1 MGRKRPN
8 FANAWPG
15 RLANVTGDGPPRPRG
30 STDLGWVL
38 PHHPVPAAHGH
49 SAVATPGT
57 AALTEADTGQG
68 ASVTEVFTVMAVVAA
83 AAIGGRLVSRRLG
96 VPAAATYVVLGVLA
110 AYVPGMSTVELSP
123 DVVLLLFLPPLL
135 YFAAFF
141 SDPRE
146 TMHHLGPVV
155 GQALGL
161 VLVTAGV
168 AAGTLLSVFPDIGW
182 AAAIAF
188 GAAIAPPDPV
198 AATTVLQRLGAPRRL
213 ITVLEGEGLVND
225 GVALTLFGLAVG
237 SVGATTSLGEG
248 LARIAIEVG
257 GGIGIGLAVGIALV
271 WLRKRIHDADSQV
284 VLSLVTPYLAFVPAH
299 HVHASGVLATVTA
312 AAWLGTRGRGLVP
325 PSARLRSETFW
336 ALLNTLLVAV
346 LFVLLGLQLPRIAE
360 GVSHY
365 PLTTL
370 ALASAA
376 MVVATVVIRLVWV
389 IVVGPMLT
397 RRAAGTHNSAGM
409 PLRERVALGWCG
421 PRGAVSLA
429 VALSIPTTTAAG
441 APFPRRDLLIF
452 LTMVVV
458 LTTLVV
464 QILPLAIV
472 LRRLGLCGDDQA
484 RSEGLLARRTA
495 VDAAL
500 RELDVITD
508 GDGPEPPGADGIRQ
522 VLQLRRDRLDTQLHG
537 DASNSD
543 AAPRPDHR
551 GLRLDLL
558 GAERRAVRDLYD
570 EGRISRRTAVEVSQ
584 ELDLDETRLR
594 KADEA

>member
-1 MGRKRPN
+1 M
-8 FANAWPG
+8 
-15 RLANVTGDGPPRPRG
+15 
-30 STDLGWVL
+30 S
-38 PHHPVPAAHGH
+38 
-49 SAVATPGT
+49 
-57 AALTEADTGQG
+57 
-68 ASVTEVFTVMAVVAA
+68 EVFAVMAVVAVA
-83 AAIGGRLVSRRLG
+83 VIGARVVSRRLG
-96 VPAAATYVVLGVLA
+96 VPAAAAYVLLGALA
-110 AYVPGMSTVELSP
+110 AFLPGMSAVELSP

-135 YFAAFF
+135 YYAAFF

-168 AAGTLLSVFPDIGW
+168 AAGALLAVLPDIGW

-225 GVALTLFGLAVG
+225 GVALTLFALAVG
-237 SVGATTSLGEG
+237 SVGSTTSVGEG
-248 LARIAIEVG
+248 IGRVAIEVG
-257 GGIGIGLAVGIALV
+257 GGIAIGLAVGIVLV
-271 WLRKRIHDADSQV
+271 WLRARIHDADSQV
-284 VLSLVTPYLAFVPAH
+284 VLSLVTPYLAFIPAH
-299 HVHASGVLATVTA
+299 QVHASGVLATVTA
-312 AAWLGTRGRGLVP
+312 AAWLGTRGRGVVP
-325 PSARLRSETFW
+325 PTARLRSETFW

-346 LFVLLGLQLPRIAE
+346 LFVLLGLQLPRIAA

-370 ALASAA
+370 AFASAA
-376 MVVATVVIRLVWV
+376 MVVATVLIRLVWV
-389 IVVGPMLT
+389 IVVAPLLT
-397 RRAAGTHNSAGM
+397 RRAAGAHNSAGM

-441 APFPRRDLLIF
+441 SPFPRRDLLIF

-464 QILPLAIV
+464 QILPLPIL
-472 LRRLGLCGDDQA
+472 LRRLGLFGDAEA

-500 RELDVITD
+500 RELDAITD
-508 GDGPEPPGADGIRQ
+508 ADGPEPAGAQGVRQ
-522 VLQLRRDRLDTQLHG
+522 VLQLRRDRLDTLLHA

-543 AAPRPDHR
+543 EPRPDHR
-551 GLRLDLL
+551 DLRLDLL
-558 GAERRAVRDLYD
+558 SAERRAVRELYD
-570 EGRISRRTAVEVSQ
+570 DGHISRRTVVEVSQ

-594 KADEA
+594 KAGEA